1 LNVIADTSFLY
12 SLTNP
17 LERTHEACVSVARD
31 LRQKIVLP
39 VTVLPEATYFIARR
53 LSHRAMRAFIRQV
66 QYPSWHIENLAVD
79 DLYRSHQLL
88 AQYSDAR
95 LDFVDATLVAIAER
109 LQIDTVLTLDKRDF
123 YMIRPLHIDYFTVL
137 P

>member
-1 LNVIADTSFLY
+1 
-12 SLTNP
+12 
-17 LERTHEACVSVARD
+17 
-31 LRQKIVLP
+31 
-39 VTVLPEATYFIARR
+39 
-53 LSHRAMRAFIRQV
+53 MRAFIRQV